1 MQLTWSFILMFLISA
16 CGKPVSKSL
25 PKKTEPL
32 KAPDMQMV
40 MIHQTIQCLYGECP
54 QGIGR
59 VFSIN
64 KMDHSKSST
73 CTAFLIRPDI
83 VMTNSHCIYSGPISE
98 QETCENLYFAFPT
111 EWGYTNSASCK
122 EILWR
127 DPEQRGRSHYR
138 NGENDFALIKLNNE
152 MPGTALTLS
161 KRGLR
166 QGDMVYPVVGD
177 FLNVHDTRLLELS
190 CLVEK
195 YGANS
200 GVGQLY
206 HCPIIS
212 GNSGSPVL
220 DENQKVVGIIFA
232 SSDAKVRRPEDDI
245 DTRIRARSKGYAFS
259 MDYILSI
266 LGHLIPPQAAE
277 TLILGGE
284 ISK

>member
-1 MQLTWSFILMFLISA
+1 MHRMWVFFLMVLLAA
-16 CGKPVSKSL
+16 CGKPENRSL
-25 PKKTEPL
+25 PKKTEPIQ
-32 KAPDMQMV
+32 APDMQLV
-40 MIHQTIQCLYGECP
+40 LIHQSIQCMLGNCP
-54 QGIGR
+54 AGIGR
-59 VFSIN
+59 VFAIN
-64 KMDHSKSST
+64 KTDHARSST

-83 VMTNSHCIYSGPISE
+83 VMTNSHCIYTGKVSD
-98 QETCENLYFAFPT
+98 QETCDSLHFAFPT
-111 EWGYTNSASCK
+111 EWGYTNSSGCK

-127 DPEQRGRSHYR
+127 DPKQRGRSHYR
-138 NGENDFALIKLNNE
+138 NGENDFALIQLKQE
-152 MPGTALTLS
+152 MPGKVLTIS

-166 QGDMVYPVVGD
+166 TGDMVYPVVGD
-177 FLNVHDTRLLELS
+177 FLDVHETRLLELS

-195 YGANS
+195 YSEAS

-220 DENQKVVGIIFA
+220 DEEQKVVGIIFA
-232 SSDAKVRRPEDDI
+232 SSDAGIRKPEDDI

-259 MDYILSI
+259 MDYVLKIV
-266 LGHLIPPQAAE
+266 GELIPHAAE